1 LRKQRGI
8 MKTLFM
14 LLLVTFTS
22 KVSGQTFKAGPTFKN
37 AVEYNDYI
45 VDLQNQISGLIIE
58 FNEKIGE
65 PGATRESIQPH
76 FDKMLLTTEGV
87 ISKIEKIKGYE
98 GNVELRNTATELF
111 KFYYKTFSVDYKA
124 LLDVLFLENLGE
136 EEIAK
141 MTVILERV
149 TADEA
154 VVDANFSKAQ
164 QAFAKQ
170 HNIELKKNEFQDDLD
185 GL

>member
-1 LRKQRGI
+1 MRKQRGS
-8 MKTLFM
+8 MKTLFI

-22 KVSGQTFKAGPTFKN
+22 KVSGQTFKAAPTFKN
-37 AVEYNDYI
+37 AIEYNDYI

-58 FNEKIGE
+58 FNEKVGE
-65 PGATRESIQPH
+65 SGATRESVQPIL
-76 FDKMLLTTEGV
+76 DKMLRTTEGA
-87 ISKIEKIKGYE
+87 ISKIEKINGYE
-98 GNVELRNTATELF
+98 GNVELRNTATVLF

-124 LLDVLFLENLGE
+124 ILDLLFLENLGD

-154 VVDANFSKAQ
+154 IVDANFSKAQ

-170 HNIELKKNEFQDDLD
+170 HNIELEENELQEELD